1 MTGTPEKIRL
11 EIADILEYQ
20 ANRPPYLMMDVAEE
34 VIPGVSA
41 KGYKNLA
48 STEWFF
54 ECHFPGDPN
63 MPGMMQIE
71 ALVQM
76 SALAIVTLPGNKGRI
91 CYLTSADKLLFK
103 RKVLPGDR
111 LNMDTEIVSFKRGI
125 IRAKGVGTV
134 NGELTCKAE
143 YGLVV
148 PEIIEEFRISR
159 R

>member
-1 MTGTPEKIRL
+1 MTEEPKTMRL
-11 EIADILEYQ
+11 DIGDILDYQ

-34 VIPGVSA
+34 VIPGKSA

-91 CYLTSADKLLFK
+91 CYLTSADKLMFK

-111 LNMDTEIVSFKRGI
+111 LEMETEITSFKRGI
-125 IRAKGVGTV
+125 VRAKGIGRV
-134 NGELTCKAE
+134 NGELTCQAE
-143 YGLVV
+143 YSLVV
-148 PEIIEEFRISR
+148 PEIIEEFRINR
-159 R
+159 